1 MSQTIFNPTEK
12 NSDRILFPVK
22 KKNLFTKIINAYGKI
37 ELLIF
42 SVLLMVIVVLA
53 VKHNLFD

>member
-12 NSDRILFPVK
+12 NSDRILFSGK
-22 KKNLFTKIINAYGKI
+22 KKNSFTKIINAYGKI